1 MRNYFSFMF
10 PSPHENQPYSLQYIF
25 ICLFLA
31 IIPLGWIYFRK
42 SVVKWCIISYKT
54 IPRDLRGLSCL
65 LRYRYRLWRFKKA
78 NGTIAGLFFSRS
90 LRKWANEMAFLFEDQ
105 EWTYKRAAD
114 YANAVALYFY
124 ENGFGP
130 SKNMTSQM
138 EQPETETEGD
148 ENENADEIQV
158 ETIDST
164 KSNLP
169 SNISPEKPVEEV
181 IALMM
186 ESRPEFVCFWL
197 GLSRIGLKTALI
209 NNHLKGDALT
219 FSLKALPIKALVYGV
234 EFEDAVKEIQSSIDP
249 SIKLLKVGYGV
260 PPNKTSS
267 TSENIDRKFDFGREL
282 PQEAIYKA
290 KNRHEILFYIY
301 TSGTTGMPKAA
312 MVSHV
317 KYFYLTYLVSRTLK
331 IRKEDVI
338 YTPLPLYHTAGGI
351 IGVGQSLLLGS
362 TVVIKKKFSATSFWD
377 DCIKYNCTVAQYIG
391 ETCRYLLARPPS
403 DCDKDHKVRLIY
415 GNGLRR
421 QIWHEFVER
430 FDIREVGEFYGATES
445 NANMVNIDNTFGA
458 VGFNSVLFP
467 CFLPI
472 TLIKVDS
479 ETGEPLRSP
488 HSGLCVKCKPGQ
500 PGELVGKIIKSDPVT
515 TFQGYSD
522 RAATQKKIV
531 KNVFRTGDAAF
542 LTGDILIQDELG
554 YFYFMD
560 RTGDTFRWK
569 GENVSTMEV
578 EHATA
583 KVLGDKEVV
592 VYGVPVLGM
601 EGKAGMATVIDP
613 TRSITPP
620 ELKRLFTEL
629 SNRLPP
635 YAKPV
640 FIRLSREIDMT
651 STFKPKK
658 TQLCKEGFD
667 PTLTGDDPLFYL
679 DAANQTYSPVTQ
691 AVFWQIA
698 DQKIRL

>member
-148 ENENADEIQV
+148 ENENA
-158 ETIDST
+158 
-164 KSNLP
+164 
-169 SNISPEKPVEEV
+169 
-181 IALMM
+181 
-186 ESRPEFVCFWL
+186 
-197 GLSRIGLKTALI
+197 
-209 NNHLKGDALT
+209 
-219 FSLKALPIKALVYGV
+219 
-234 EFEDAVKEIQSSIDP
+234 AVKEIQSSIDP